1 MVTVDSGLPGGA
13 IALDRH
19 RLSRL
24 TASSYSFILLLQKI
38 KSSFELQFQLC
49 AFGEIEFVAAA
60 GFHQV
65 RGEGPEGRAFRSFLF
80 VFVFY
85 AFYCADGRASS
96 CRCSSVL
103 LRAGAALNQAFLI
116 RHGFYAV
123 IAGDAHDFRDNGQVT
138 KFGVKFVEGQP
149 DLSAAGDPC
158 SLDAADVSRNFRSR
172 RQVKAAACFQWFERL
187 YFERGVFLR
196 ALGAQFVFETHEE
209 FGAGSHGKRDRK
221 RHTSE
226 LQSHSDL
233 VCRLLLEK
241 KKK

>member
-38 KSSFELQFQLC
+38 KSSFELQFQLS

-65 RGEGPEGRAFRSFLF
+65 RGEGPEGRAF
-80 VFVFY
+80 
-85 AFYCADGRASS
+85 S

-138 KFGVKFVEGQP
+138 KFGVKFV
-149 DLSAAGDPC
+149 A
-158 SLDAADVSRNFRSR
+158 
-172 RQVKAAACFQWFERL
+172 
-187 YFERGVFLR
+187 
-196 ALGAQFVFETHEE
+196 
-209 FGAGSHGKRDRK
+209 
-221 RHTSE
+221 
-226 LQSHSDL
+226 
-233 VCRLLLEK
+233 
-241 KKK
+241 

>member
-38 KSSFELQFQLC
+38 KSSFELQFQLS

-85 AFYCADGRASS
+85 AFY
-96 CRCSSVL
+96 
-103 LRAGAALNQAFLI
+103 
-116 RHGFYAV
+116 
-123 IAGDAHDFRDNGQVT
+123 
-138 KFGVKFVEGQP
+138 
-149 DLSAAGDPC
+149 
-158 SLDAADVSRNFRSR
+158 RSEER
-172 RQVKAAACFQWFERL
+172 RVGNEC
-187 YFERGVFLR
+187 
-196 ALGAQFVFETHEE
+196 
-209 FGAGSHGKRDRK
+209 
-221 RHTSE
+221 
-226 LQSHSDL
+226 
-233 VCRLLLEK
+233 
-241 KKK
+241 